1 MKAKIEKLIKYWEM
15 NLSSVNPN
23 MKELEEVISVM
34 EEIISNLKDLKHL
47 SQEKEV
53 EIKVK

>member
-47 SQEKEV
+47 SQEQ
-53 EIKVK
+53 

>member
-1 MKAKIEKLIKYWEM
+1 M

-47 SQEKEV
+47 SQEQWV
-53 EIKVK
+53 EIKNSNEWESIERYK